1 MYGLC
6 LFIKNMDSKRVLCEI
21 LQDVGKYI
29 EQGGFDRP
37 SKKTEDVVLS
47 EKSRCKCGLN
57 VIQNIVGKAYGIK
70 FPCRKL

>member
-29 EQGGFDRP
+29 EQGGFDSRRP
-37 SKKTEDVVLS
+37 E
-47 EKSRCKCGLN
+47 
-57 VIQNIVGKAYGIK
+57 
-70 FPCRKL
+70 